1 VNASILRIATSTLLL
16 SIFSPITFAA
26 EDLYTS
32 IPVSGCH
39 TKEDFQKYSDAM
51 RNRDRNAF
59 RELTRSGKCL
69 TLQKGTRVR
78 VIQHDKPL
86 YSQIETVGG
95 EVKQLWTVYL
105 GK

>member
-1 VNASILRIATSTLLL
+1 
-16 SIFSPITFAA
+16 
-26 EDLYTS
+26 
-32 IPVSGCH
+32 
-39 TKEDFQKYSDAM
+39 
-51 RNRDRNAF
+51 
-59 RELTRSGKCL
+59 L